1 MTRGKA
7 YEIARAVD
15 NLDGFEAC
23 MDSIYA
29 AVRDAEGCC
38 EISDDFRKK
47 LNELMEA
54 ELQRLKQIL
63 EDM

>member
-1 MTRGKA
+1 MIRSKA

-15 NLDGFEAC
+15 NLGGFEAC

-38 EISDDFRKK
+38 EISNNFQRA
-47 LNELMEA
+47 LEELMDT

>member
-1 MTRGKA
+1 MTRSKA

-23 MDSIYA
+23 MDSIYS

-38 EISDDFRKK
+38 EISDNFQRDLK
-47 LNELMEA
+47 ELMNT